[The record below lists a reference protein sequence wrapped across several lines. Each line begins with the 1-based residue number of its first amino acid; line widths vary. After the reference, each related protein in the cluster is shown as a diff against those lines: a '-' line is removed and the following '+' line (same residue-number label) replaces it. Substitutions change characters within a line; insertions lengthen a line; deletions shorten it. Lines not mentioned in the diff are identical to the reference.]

1 MLRIIGIILAVIIIG
16 RIVIGP
22 VYNFINDL
30 LQNNK
35 VGSEEQLI
43 GLVSR
48 HNSRVE
54 EIQQILKNADF
65 DPGSVDGMIGA
76 QTRGAIRE
84 FQKASQ
90 LRPTGKIDSVTWSAL
105 NKEKEVLQHEQKIGV
120 SAERVIPDTNVAV
133 NNKDLSPAKE
143 NVVKK
148 TEPHGGLGYRR
159 PKHGPLAS
167 EIIGPR
173 LKTKDRI
180 RQIQIALK
188 KAGFYQGEID
198 SKIGPKTKKAIID
211 FQRLKRL
218 KPDGVVG
225 PNTWEELSKYLEN

>member
-1 MLRIIGIILAVIIIG
+1 MIKILGIILVVIILG
-16 RIVIGP
+16 RIVFGP
-22 VYNFINDL
+22 VHNFINDL
-30 LQNNK
+30 LQDNK

-54 EIQQILKNADF
+54 EIQQILKDADF
-65 DPGSVDGMIGA
+65 DPGPVDGMMGV

-90 LRPTGKIDSVTWSAL
+90 LRPTGKIDSATWSAL

-120 SAERVIPDTNVAV
+120 SAE
-133 NNKDLSPAKE
+133 
-143 NVVKK
+143 VVKK
-148 TEPHGGLGYRR
+148 TELHG
-159 PKHGPLAS
+159 
-167 EIIGPR
+167 EIAGPR

-180 RQIQIALK
+180 KQIQIALK

-211 FQRLKRL
+211 FQRSKRL

-225 PNTWEELSKYLEN
+225 LKTWEELSKYLRD

>member
-1 MLRIIGIILAVIIIG
+1 VIILG
-16 RIVIGP
+16 RIVFGP
-22 VYNFINDL
+22 VHNFINDL
-30 LQNNK
+30 LQDNK

-43 GLVSR
+43 GLVTR

-54 EIQQILKNADF
+54 EIQQILKDADF
-65 DPGSVDGMIGA
+65 DPGPVDGMMGA

-105 NKEKEVLQHEQKIGV
+105 NKEKEVLQHEQKIGEPT
-120 SAERVIPDTNVAV
+120 ERVIPEANVTV
-133 NNKDLSPAKE
+133 NNGDLSSTKE

-148 TEPHGGLGYRR
+148 TELHG
-159 PKHGPLAS
+159 
-167 EIIGPR
+167 EIAGPR

-180 RQIQIALK
+180 KQIQIALK
-188 KAGFYQGEID
+188 KAGFYRGEID

-211 FQRLKRL
+211 FQRSKRL
-218 KPDGVVG
+218 KPDGVIG
-225 PNTWEELSKYLEN
+225 LKTWAELSKYLKD

>member
-1 MLRIIGIILAVIIIG
+1 MIKIIGIILAVIILG
-16 RIVIGP
+16 RIVFGP
-22 VYNFINDL
+22 VHNFINDL
-30 LQNNK
+30 LQDNK
-35 VGSEEQLI
+35 AESEEQLI

-54 EIQQILKNADF
+54 EIQQILKDADF
-65 DPGSVDGMIGA
+65 DPGSVDGMMGV

-105 NKEKEVLQHEQKIGV
+105 NKEKEVLQHEQKKGV
-120 SAERVIPDTNVAV
+120 LAERVTPEANVTV
-133 NNKDLSPAKE
+133 NNGDLSSTKE

-148 TEPHGGLGYRR
+148 TELHG
-159 PKHGPLAS
+159 
-167 EIIGPR
+167 EIAGPR
-173 LKTKDRI
+173 LKIKDRI
-180 RQIQIALK
+180 KQIQIALK

-198 SKIGPKTKKAIID
+198 SKIGPKTKKAIIA
-211 FQRLKRL
+211 FQRSKRL

-225 PNTWEELSKYLEN
+225 LKTWEELSKYLKD

>member
-1 MLRIIGIILAVIIIG
+1 MLKIIGIILAVIILG

-22 VYNFINDL
+22 VHNFINNLIQD
-30 LQNNK
+30 NK
-35 VGSEEQLI
+35 AGSEEQLI

-48 HNSRVE
+48 HNSKVE
-54 EIQQILKNADF
+54 ELQQILKDADF
-65 DPGSVDGMIGA
+65 DPGSVDGMMGA

-90 LRPTGKIDSVTWSAL
+90 LRPTGKIDSATWSAL

-120 SAERVIPDTNVAV
+120 PAERVIPETNVAV
-133 NNKDLSPAKE
+133 NNGGLNSVKE

-148 TEPHGGLGYRR
+148 TELHG
-159 PKHGPLAS
+159 
-167 EIIGPR
+167 EIVEPR

-180 RQIQIALK
+180 KQIQTALK

-211 FQRLKRL
+211 FQRSKRL
-218 KPDGVVG
+218 KSDGVVG
-225 PNTWEELSKYLEN
+225 LKTWEELSKYLKD

>member
-1 MLRIIGIILAVIIIG
+1 MLKIIGIILAVIILG
-16 RIVIGP
+16 RIVFGP
-22 VYNFINDL
+22 VHNFINDL
-30 LQNNK
+30 LQDNR

-65 DPGSVDGMIGA
+65 DPGSVDGMMGA

-90 LRPTGKIDSVTWSAL
+90 LRPTGKIDSATWSAL

-120 SAERVIPDTNVAV
+120 SAERVSPETNVAM
-133 NNKDLSPAKE
+133 NNGELNPVKE

-148 TEPHGGLGYRR
+148 TELH
-159 PKHGPLAS
+159 S
-167 EIIGPR
+167 EIAGSR

-180 RQIQIALK
+180 KQIQIALK
-188 KAGFYQGEID
+188 KAGFYRGEID

-211 FQRLKRL
+211 FQRSKRL
-218 KPDGVVG
+218 KPDGAVG
-225 PNTWEELSKYLEN
+225 LKTWEELSKYLKD

>member
-1 MLRIIGIILAVIIIG
+1 MLKIIGIILAVIILG
-16 RIVIGP
+16 RIIFGP
-22 VYNFINDL
+22 VHNFINDL
-30 LQNNK
+30 LQDNK

-54 EIQQILKNADF
+54 EIQQILKDADF
-65 DPGSVDGMIGA
+65 DPGSVDGMMGA

-90 LRPTGKIDSVTWSAL
+90 LRPTGKIDSATWSAL

-120 SAERVIPDTNVAV
+120 PAE
-133 NNKDLSPAKE
+133 
-143 NVVKK
+143 VVKK
-148 TEPHGGLGYRR
+148 TELHG
-159 PKHGPLAS
+159 
-167 EIIGPR
+167 EIAGPR

-180 RQIQIALK
+180 KQIQIALK

-211 FQRLKRL
+211 FQRSKRL
-218 KPDGVVG
+218 KSDGVVG
-225 PNTWEELSKYLEN
+225 LKTWEELSKYLKD

>member
-1 MLRIIGIILAVIIIG
+1 MLKIIGIILAVIILG
-16 RIVIGP
+16 RIIFGP
-22 VYNFINDL
+22 VHNFINDL
-30 LQNNK
+30 LQDNK

-54 EIQQILKNADF
+54 EIQQILKDADF
-65 DPGSVDGMIGA
+65 DPGSVDGMMGA

-90 LRPTGKIDSVTWSAL
+90 LRPTGKIDSGTWLAL
-105 NKEKEVLQHEQKIGV
+105 DKEKEVLQHEQKIGV
-120 SAERVIPDTNVAV
+120 PAE
-133 NNKDLSPAKE
+133 
-143 NVVKK
+143 VVKK
-148 TEPHGGLGYRR
+148 TELHG
-159 PKHGPLAS
+159 
-167 EIIGPR
+167 EIAGPR

-180 RQIQIALK
+180 KQIQIALK

-211 FQRLKRL
+211 FQRSKRL
-218 KPDGVVG
+218 KSDGVVG
-225 PNTWEELSKYLEN
+225 LKTWEELSKYLKD

>member
-1 MLRIIGIILAVIIIG
+1 MIILG
-16 RIVIGP
+16 RIVFGP
-22 VYNFINDL
+22 VHNFINDL
-30 LQNNK
+30 IQDNK
-35 VGSEEQLI
+35 AESEEQLI
-43 GLVSR
+43 GLISR

-54 EIQQILKNADF
+54 EIQQILKYADF
-65 DPGSVDGMIGA
+65 DLGSVDGMMGA

-90 LRPTGKIDSVTWSAL
+90 LRPTGKIDSATWSAL

-120 SAERVIPDTNVAV
+120 SAERIIPETNVAM
-133 NNKDLSPAKE
+133 NNGELNPVKE

-148 TEPHGGLGYRR
+148 TELH
-159 PKHGPLAS
+159 S
-167 EIIGPR
+167 EIAGSR

-180 RQIQIALK
+180 KQIQIALK
-188 KAGFYQGEID
+188 KAGFYRGEID

-211 FQRLKRL
+211 FQRSKRL

-225 PNTWEELSKYLEN
+225 LKTWEELSKYLKD